1 MELFRLAV
9 QICAVFAVCMA
20 CGRIARALRQ
30 PAVIGEIAG
39 GLLLGP
45 SVFGRWLPAASAW
58 LFPVGH
64 LDGLERLSDGGLIL
78 FLFALGLEMDLTRLM
93 ARGRLVLL
101 TTLGS
106 LGVPFATGV
115 VVALAFASRYLDAGR
130 SLLAFVLFVGTAYSI
145 TALPVLGR
153 ILRDRAAIGKPV
165 RPQVAELVF
174 ACATANDGAAWIL
187 LLLALT
193 AAHGG
198 AAFGGVGR
206 SIALLAVFVAVMVF
220 AVRPL
225 LQRWFDR
232 VQSEWMRLLLCVLLA
247 FASAFVTTTLGV
259 HAFFGAVLA
268 GACARRAAGWP
279 HVFEARLKPILAIAL
294 PVFFALTGLK
304 TRLTWDAKS
313 LGFTALVVVTAAAS
327 KIVAGAFGAR
337 IGDRPWHEALEVGVL
352 LNTRGLVELIVLNL
366 GLRAGVLTPTLFST
380 MVVMAIVTTAMTVPG
395 LDVLQRMRRVD
406 A

>member
-1 MELFRLAV
+1 MDLLRFAV
-9 QICAVFAVCMA
+9 QVCAVLAACWA
-20 CGRIARALRQ
+20 CGQAARALRQ

-45 SVFGRWLPAASAW
+45 SVFGRWLPGLFAQ
-58 LFPVGH
+58 LFPASH

-78 FLFALGLEMDLTRLM
+78 FLFALGLEMDLPRLV

-106 LGVPFATGV
+106 LGVPFAAGA

-153 ILRDRAAIGKPV
+153 ILRDRAASGKPV
-165 RPQVAELVF
+165 RSQVAELAF

-187 LLLALT
+187 LLLALA

-198 AAFGGVGR
+198 AGFGGVGR
-206 SIALLAVFVAVMVF
+206 SIALLVVFVAVTVF

-225 LQRWFDR
+225 LQRLFDR
-232 VQSEWMRLLLCVLLA
+232 LQNEALRLLLCVMLA
-247 FASAFVTTTLGV
+247 FASAMVTTTLGV

-268 GACARRAAGWP
+268 GACAPRAAGWP
-279 HVFEARLKPILAIAL
+279 HVFETRLKPLLMIAL

-327 KIVAGAFGAR
+327 KMVAGAFAAR
-337 IGDRPWHEALEVGVL
+337 MGGRPWNEALEVGVL

-366 GLRAGVLTPTLFST
+366 GLRAGVLTPALFST
-380 MVVMAIVTTAMTVPG
+380 LVVMAIVTTAMTVPG
-395 LDVLQRMRRVD
+395 LDALQRMRRVN

>member
-9 QICAVFAVCMA
+9 QIFAVFAVCMA
-20 CGRIARALRQ
+20 CGRVARALRQ

-45 SVFGRWLPAASAW
+45 SVFGRWLPAVSAW

-64 LDGLERLSDGGLIL
+64 LDGLEQVSGGGLIL
-78 FLFALGLEMDLTRLM
+78 FLFALGLEMDLPRLV

-106 LGVPFATGV
+106 LGVPFAAGA

-153 ILRDRAAIGKPV
+153 ILRDRAASGRPV
-165 RPQVAELVF
+165 RPQVAELAF

-187 LLLALT
+187 LLLALS
-193 AAHGG
+193 AASGG
-198 AAFGGVGR
+198 AGFGGVGR
-206 SIALLAVFVAVMVF
+206 SITLLAVFVAVMVF

-232 VQSEWMRLLLCVLLA
+232 VQSESLRFLLCVALA
-247 FASAFVTTTLGV
+247 FASAFATTTLGV

-268 GACARRAAGWP
+268 GACVPRATGWP
-279 HVFEARLKPILAIAL
+279 HVFETRLKPLLMIAL

-304 TRLTWDAKS
+304 TRLTWDARS
-313 LGFTALVVVTAAAS
+313 LGFTALVVATAAAS
-327 KIVAGAFGAR
+327 KIVAGAFVAR
-337 IGDRPWHEALEVGVL
+337 IGGRPWHEALEVGVL

-366 GLRAGVLTPTLFST
+366 GLRAGVLTPALFST
-380 MVVMAIVTTAMTVPG
+380 LVVMAIVTTAMTVPG
-395 LDVLQRMRRVD
+395 LDLLQRMRRS
-406 A
+406 